1 MRAEP
6 DPQDRARDADA
17 GDGGTDPDPRFT
29 FANERTFLAWIRNS
43 SLALI
48 AGGLAFAEIV
58 KGRAADIVAIIPIV
72 LGAGLALGSYHRLR
86 RDQRALR
93 LGQALPPSDLP
104 QILAYGIVVLA
115 VVAIV
120 LAIVR

>member
-6 DPQDRARDADA
+6 EPQDRARGGDVT
-17 GDGGTDPDPRFT
+17 DGGTDPDPRFT
-29 FANERTFLAWIRNS
+29 FANERTFLAWNRT

-48 AGGLAFAEIV
+48 AGGLAFAQIIH
-58 KGRAADIVAIIPIV
+58 GRGADIVAIIPIV

-93 LGQALPPSDLP
+93 LGQPLPPTDLP
-104 QILAYGIVVLA
+104 RILAYGVVVLA

>member
-1 MRAEP
+1 VSAEP
-6 DPQDRARDADA
+6 EPQDRARDGDVT
-17 GDGGTDPDPRFT
+17 DGGTDPDPRFT
-29 FANERTFLAWIRNS
+29 FANERTFLAWNRT

-48 AGGLAFAEIV
+48 AGGLAFAEIL
-58 KGRAADIVAIIPIV
+58 KGRGADIVAIIPIV

-93 LGQALPPSDLP
+93 LGQPLPPSDLP

>member
-1 MRAEP
+1 MTVTTPTAESIRIRVSP
-6 DPQDRARDADA
+6 LP
-17 GDGGTDPDPRFT
+17 
-29 FANERTFLAWIRNS
+29 NERTFLAWNRT

-58 KGRAADIVAIIPIV
+58 KGRGADIVAIIPIV

-93 LGQALPPSDLP
+93 LGQPLPPTDLP
-104 QILAYGIVVLA
+104 QILAYGVVVLA